1 MLIIFGGL
9 SGAGK
14 TTIARA
20 LSSRLGATYLRIDTI
35 EQALR
40 GSGELKAEVWAAG
53 YLIAYALAED
63 NLRTGGTVI
72 ADSVNPLQMTRVA
85 WLAVAE
91 RVKVPAVEV
100 EVVCSN
106 AERHR
111 QRVETRTSD
120 IAGLR
125 PPTWAEVAER
135 QWDPWERSH
144 IIIDTASKTVDE
156 AVAGLLDD
164 VRVRAGIGCSCRSP

>member
-1 MLIIFGGL
+1 MLVIFGGR
-9 SGAGK
+9 SGTGK
-14 TTIARA
+14 TTIARV

-40 GSGELKAEVWAAG
+40 GSGELKADVGAAG

-63 NLRTGGTVI
+63 KLRAGGIVI
-72 ADSVNPLQMTRVA
+72 ADSVNPLQITRAA

-91 RVKVPAVEV
+91 RVEVPAVEV
-100 EVVCSN
+100 ELVCSD

-111 QRVETRTSD
+111 QRVETRTID

-125 PPTWAEVAER
+125 PPTWAEVTER
-135 QWDPWERSH
+135 RWEPWERSH

-164 VRVRAGIGCSCRSP
+164 LRVRAGIG